1 MADWCT
7 IGRIAKERVKYY
19 EESKRYG
26 VTFPCLWVGE
36 QEFNDGV
43 IYFEKNMVRNFS
55 RDWVEISLCHE
66 SYLLHVTVNGCK
78 EVISISWSA
87 IANSQ
92 FRYYRKYEH
101 VLSVSQKTI
110 RPGSVRTE
118 KSVLIDLPVPLWN
131 VAKNK
136 GCFVDISSEQIIMQN
151 YNSRAAVTFGS
162 KEDDVNITFTYLSL
176 DGRWEKETVPV
187 KRFLSLVIESKEKKK
202 ELGLY

>member
-43 IYFEKNMVRNFS
+43 IYFEKDMVRNFS

-66 SYLLHVTVNGCK
+66 NYLLHVTSNGCK

-136 GCFVDISSEQIIMQN
+136 GCFVDISSEC
-151 YNSRAAVTFGS
+151 
-162 KEDDVNITFTYLSL
+162 
-176 DGRWEKETVPV
+176 
-187 KRFLSLVIESKEKKK
+187 
-202 ELGLY
+202 